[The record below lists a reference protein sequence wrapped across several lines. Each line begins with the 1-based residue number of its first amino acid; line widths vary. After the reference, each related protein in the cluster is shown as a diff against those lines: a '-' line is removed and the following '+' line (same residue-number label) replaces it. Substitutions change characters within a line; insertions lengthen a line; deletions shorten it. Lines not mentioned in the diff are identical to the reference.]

1 LQTDQQKTGFHRVA
15 VALIVAFVT
24 SGQSLVA
31 QSVSPGPRRGFE
43 TRSELEARLREAEAK
58 HSSGDAYLIRY
69 RLDQGDFQDGDRI
82 VVAILGTAGFSDTLT
97 VRSDRV
103 LELPQMGSFPLAGT
117 LRSELGAKLTTY
129 IAKYLRD
136 PVVRVTPLIRLA
148 VLGNVARPGF
158 YYLPADVTLSDLLM
172 VAGGPTATA
181 DVSRVDVRR
190 GPQIIIDQPNTRVAI
205 SEGLSLDMLHLRAGD
220 EITVGA
226 QRQFNWTVLLS
237 SATAVVGLL
246 LAISHR

>member
-1 LQTDQQKTGFHRVA
+1 
-15 VALIVAFVT
+15 
-24 SGQSLVA
+24 
-31 QSVSPGPRRGFE
+31 
-43 TRSELEARLREAEAK
+43 
-58 HSSGDAYLIRY
+58 
-69 RLDQGDFQDGDRI
+69 
-82 VVAILGTAGFSDTLT
+82 
-97 VRSDRV
+97 
-103 LELPQMGSFPLAGT
+103 
-117 LRSELGAKLTTY
+117 
-129 IAKYLRD
+129 
-136 PVVRVTPLIRLA
+136 
-148 VLGNVARPGF
+148 
-158 YYLPADVTLSDLLM
+158 M